1 MYSFFNTNS
10 VSEAEF
16 NEYLNR
22 KFIDENEKGLKT
34 EVVIYIIIIIIFNIV
49 FVPSLILFYYLRN
62 SYIIRQRNFL
72 LTFVGGIAAYIN
84 AFIGF
89 IPQIMLVP
97 CPLPVYSV
105 NVLNALVNLIFFTR
119 SLRVILFYHFNIF
132 KVSSIKKKAL
142 NRISY
147 KEREPNSY
155 LPKIFNKIKIINI
168 AFISIPITIS
178 LVVTVYQHIKYYS
191 TCRFNQFDD
200 TLIGLKNNTN
210 EELFLVTPILGRFY
224 TLFSIILTIALFFVK
239 DANNYGVKFECLSSS
254 IMLFLFS
261 LINTFLQIKAT
272 QSKGTNTTSVN
283 HPRIILDL
291 FEWSKGGKMLFNIF
305 SIYILFTSI
314 TLPLIKYFKSK
325 QEKNKYFHE
334 PVSSKQY
341 FYKVLNSQSLLNELR
356 TIAIQEFSVE
366 NVLFWE
372 NYKVLQKMVY
382 CYQIQYKKAK
392 SSGNEGM
399 ISQYDFEGYYI
410 QQIQSNISNSTF
422 SMDSNAY
429 DPDMPLPKEI
439 FPFYN
444 SFYQTYIDYNSPAA
458 VNISGSVIRHIQ
470 NEMCTYPTVSIFD
483 EAKNEVVEMM
493 YNSIFP
499 ILLKKNRKELHNAIL

>member
-1 MYSFFNTNS
+1 MSPKYLLIVMDEFEFHSALSWLTKSSFFNTTS

-272 QSKGTNTTSVN
+272 QSKGTNTTS
-283 HPRIILDL
+283 
-291 FEWSKGGKMLFNIF
+291 
-305 SIYILFTSI
+305 
-314 TLPLIKYFKSK
+314 
-325 QEKNKYFHE
+325 

-470 NEMCTYPTVSIFD
+470 NEMCTYPTVSMFD